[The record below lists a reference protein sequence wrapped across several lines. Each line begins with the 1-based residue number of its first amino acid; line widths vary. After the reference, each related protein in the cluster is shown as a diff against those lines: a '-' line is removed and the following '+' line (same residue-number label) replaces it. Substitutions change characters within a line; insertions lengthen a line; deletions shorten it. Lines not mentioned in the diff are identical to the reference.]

1 MSEGVDVLVIG
12 GGPAGYAA
20 AFRAADIGQ
29 TVTVI
34 NDEEKPGGVCLYRG
48 CIPTKALLHAVKIMH
63 HAREGAE
70 LGISFPEPEI
80 DVDALRT
87 WKDGL
92 VADHGTGLTRLV
104 KSRNITYVRGRGRLV
119 DGTHAV
125 VEGGNHDG
133 EQLAFATCILATG
146 STATPLPNSSFESER
161 IMNAEEALRL
171 QTIPEKLLVVGAGYI
186 GLELSS
192 VYHSLGSEVTI
203 AEMLS
208 GLMPGADRDI
218 VKVFEKENSELFADV
233 LLETKVTAIEERD
246 DSVSVT
252 LESKDGESETR
263 NFDKVLVTIG
273 RSPRTEELGLSD
285 VGVRTDENGFVVVD
299 AQRRTSVDSIFAVG
313 DITGPPL
320 LAHKGSHEGIA
331 AAEAA
336 AGWKTAYEPHAVP
349 AVEYTHPE
357 IAWAGVTESEAKER
371 DLDVTVTRF
380 PWSASGRAAT
390 MAHASGLTKLVF
402 ERETGRIIGAAI
414 VGENAGELIPEATH
428 AIEMASLAGDLS
440 HTIHPHPTLSET
452 IMEAAQAFDG
462 QATHIF
468 KRKR

>member
-1 MSEGVDVLVIG
+1 MSVGVDVLVIG

-29 TVTVI
+29 TVTIV
-34 NDEEKPGGVCLYRG
+34 NDEEKLGGVCLYRG
-48 CIPTKALLHAVKIMH
+48 CIPTKALLHAAKILKY
-63 HAREGAE
+63 ASDGAE
-70 LGISFPEPEI
+70 LGISFSEPEI
-80 DVDALRT
+80 DVDALRA
-87 WKDGL
+87 WKDEL
-92 VADHGTGLTRLV
+92 VADHGTGLSRLV
-104 KSRNITYVRGRGRLV
+104 KSRGITYVRGRGRLI

-125 VEGGNHDG
+125 VEGGDHDG
-133 EQLAFATCILATG
+133 EEIAFDTCILATG
-146 STATPLPNSSFESER
+146 SAAMPLPNSSFEFDR
-161 IMNAEEALRL
+161 IMNAEAALRL
-171 QTIPEKLLVVGAGYI
+171 ESVPSRLLVVGAGYI

-192 VYHSLGSEVTI
+192 VYHALGSQVTI

-218 VKVFEKENSELFADV
+218 VKVFEKENSELFEDV
-233 LLETKVTAIEERD
+233 MLETKVTAIDAGAEG
-246 DSVSVT
+246 VSVT
-252 LESKDGESETR
+252 FESKDGNSETR
-263 NFDKVLVTIG
+263 EFDRVLVTIG
-273 RSPRTEELGLSD
+273 RAPRTENLGLDD
-285 VGVRTDENGFVVVD
+285 VGIRTDDKGFVVVD
-299 AQRRTSVDSIFAVG
+299 NQRRTSVDSVFAVG

-336 AGWKTAYEPHAVP
+336 AGWRTTYEPHAIP

-357 IAWAGVTESEAKER
+357 IAWAGVTETEAKER

-390 MAHASGLTKLVF
+390 MAHAGGLTKLVF
-402 ERETGRIIGAAI
+402 ERETGQIIGAAI

-440 HTIHPHPTLSET
+440 HTVHPHPTLSET
-452 IMEAAQAFDG
+452 LMEAAQAFDG